1 MAKSIKVNFL
11 YNVVYQV
18 LQIAIPLVTTPY
30 LSRALGPVA
39 VGTYSFTNAVVAY
52 FVMAC
57 VLGMSTHGVRAIASS
72 RHDSEML
79 AGEFWSALTSQLL
92 VGAVV
97 LLAYLVYAFTLGG
110 EYLYYY
116 LMWSP
121 ILVGTVI
128 DVSWFLFGLEDFG
141 YTTARSLI
149 IRVLGVVLIFAFVK
163 GPEDLWCYVLI
174 TAGSKLLSSLSIWP
188 RVLSRVSFV
197 RPERESVKRHFLAS
211 LRLFVPVIAISL
223 YNSLDKIMLG
233 MISGTTEVGYYEY
246 AGRMTSITSSVM
258 GAMGTVVLPRVS
270 SYVGEGREEEAVDLV
285 GVALWL
291 MLAMAFA
298 FSFGLA
304 SVAPTFVPVFF
315 GEQFMACVPLM
326 AVLAAAV
333 PLLSISNV
341 LGRQWLLPNHEDGLY
356 TRSVF
361 VGAAV
366 DIVLNLFMIP
376 TWGALGA
383 SLSTVV
389 AEFSVVVAQAFFV
402 RGKLPLRKFLLGS
415 VPFLIMGGVMFAAI
429 RAYAVFAN
437 GQWGVSVV
445 SLVTQI
451 LVGAGVYATLALA
464 YCVLTKNAQFKRLF
478 LRGR

>member
-1 MAKSIKVNFL
+1 
-11 YNVVYQV
+11 
-18 LQIAIPLVTTPY
+18 
-30 LSRALGPVA
+30 
-39 VGTYSFTNAVVAY
+39 
-52 FVMAC
+52 
-57 VLGMSTHGVRAIASS
+57 
-72 RHDSEML
+72 
-79 AGEFWSALTSQLL
+79 
-92 VGAVV
+92 
-97 LLAYLVYAFTLGG
+97 
-110 EYLYYY
+110 
-116 LMWSP
+116 
-121 ILVGTVI
+121 
-128 DVSWFLFGLEDFG
+128 
-141 YTTARSLI
+141 
-149 IRVLGVVLIFAFVK
+149 
-163 GPEDLWCYVLI
+163 
-174 TAGSKLLSSLSIWP
+174 
-188 RVLSRVSFV
+188 
-197 RPERESVKRHFLAS
+197 
-211 LRLFVPVIAISL
+211 
-223 YNSLDKIMLG
+223 
-233 MISGTTEVGYYEY
+233 
-246 AGRMTSITSSVM
+246 
-258 GAMGTVVLPRVS
+258 
-270 SYVGEGREEEAVDLV
+270 
-285 GVALWL
+285 
-291 MLAMAFA
+291 
-298 FSFGLA
+298 
-304 SVAPTFVPVFF
+304 
-315 GEQFMACVPLM
+315 M

>member
-57 VLGMSTHGVRAIASS
+57 VLGMSTHGVRAIARS

-79 AGEFWSALTSQLL
+79 AGEFWSAFTSQLL

-197 RPERESVKRHFLAS
+197 RPERASVKRHFLAS

-270 SYVGEGREEEAVDLV
+270 SYVGEGREEEAIDLL
-285 GVALWL
+285 ALPCGSCWPWRSPSRSGL
-291 MLAMAFA
+291 PPWRRRSCRCSAGSSSWHVFRSWRCWPRPCR
-298 FSFGLA
+298 SFRSATCSGD
-304 SVAPTFVPVFF
+304 SGSCQTTRM
-315 GEQFMACVPLM
+315 GCTR
-326 AVLAAAV
+326 
-333 PLLSISNV
+333 
-341 LGRQWLLPNHEDGLY
+341 GR
-356 TRSVF
+356 
-361 VGAAV
+361 
-366 DIVLNLFMIP
+366 
-376 TWGALGA
+376 
-383 SLSTVV
+383 SLS
-389 AEFSVVVAQAFFV
+389 AQ
-402 RGKLPLRKFLLGS
+402 PWTS
-415 VPFLIMGGVMFAAI
+415 
-429 RAYAVFAN
+429 
-437 GQWGVSVV
+437 
-445 SLVTQI
+445 
-451 LVGAGVYATLALA
+451 
-464 YCVLTKNAQFKRLF
+464 C
-478 LRGR
+478 